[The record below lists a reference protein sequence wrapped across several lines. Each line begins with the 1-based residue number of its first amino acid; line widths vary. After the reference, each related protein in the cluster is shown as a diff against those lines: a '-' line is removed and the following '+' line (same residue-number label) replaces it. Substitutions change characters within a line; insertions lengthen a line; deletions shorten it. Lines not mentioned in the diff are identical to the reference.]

1 MKFRFS
7 MVNRLYFGFGILI
20 VAFVVSSVL
29 TFTNLQANKRQTNK
43 YEIYAPSISYL
54 NELISL
60 VNNSKM
66 LIKNW
71 VLLNDNQKHPIR
83 LVLKIYSKQY
93 PQVIVKLSGS

>member
-20 VAFVVSSVL
+20 LAFVVSIVL
-29 TFTNLQANKRQTNK
+29 TFTNLQANKKANEQIS
-43 YEIYAPSISYL
+43 EIYAPSISYL

-71 VLLNDNQKHPIR
+71 VFIERQSETPDKIS
-83 LVLKIYSKQY
+83 LKIYTLNN
-93 PQVIVKLSGS
+93 ILKLL